1 MYIMPTGLTLQT
13 EREIRY
19 EQRCQRKKIEQQKL
33 DRVNRIQNRENNRSN
48 DIISKTEIAD
58 EVSNEIN
65 TLIQRRKRNITNR
78 YPNFVSFFS

>member
-1 MYIMPTGLTLQT
+1 MTRSLTLQT

-48 DIISKTEIAD
+48 DIISKSEIVD

-65 TLIQRRKRNITNR
+65 TLIQKRKRNITDR
-78 YPNFVSFFS
+78 YSNFVSYFY

>member
-1 MYIMPTGLTLQT
+1 MTRSLTLQT

-48 DIISKTEIAD
+48 DIISKSEIVD

-65 TLIQRRKRNITNR
+65 TLIQKRKRNITNR
-78 YPNFVSFFS
+78 YSNFVSFFY

>member
-1 MYIMPTGLTLQT
+1 MTRSLTLQT

-48 DIISKTEIAD
+48 DIISKSEIVD

-65 TLIQRRKRNITNR
+65 KLIQKRKRNITNR
-78 YPNFVSFFS
+78 YSNFVSYFY

>member
-1 MYIMPTGLTLQT
+1 MTRSLTLQT

-48 DIISKTEIAD
+48 DIISKSEIVD

-65 TLIQRRKRNITNR
+65 TLIQKRKRNITNR
-78 YPNFVSFFS
+78 YSNFVSYFY